1 MLSAAQIQKVYQNQV
16 VYFGSALPANTPVQ
30 LASGAAFDLNGAS
43 QSIDSLANSAGGGG
57 TVTNSAS
64 VAATLSLA
72 PAGSTTF
79 SGRIQDG
86 AAKVSLALN
95 GPGIQV
101 LAGSNTYTG
110 GTTVNGGILVAANG
124 SNGSA
129 TGSGSVTLSGG
140 TLASG
145 ISGGSIS
152 GGVVVVSV
160 ASEIAP
166 GGIGSIGNLT
176 IGSLIT
182 GSNVTTLNFD
192 VTTPGGSGDRLTI
205 INGLTLGPDTAITFG
220 VDPTTDGDYR
230 LIGGSFGTPTLSDF
244 ALPAAPPGLTYA
256 LSTTADSGYIDLVV
270 SGALSGD
277 DMPAAPPVPEPSAFA
292 LLGVAAAGLFG
303 CAWRRRRTKCLA
315 QKVFSGQSISTVISS
330 KEAP

>member
-1 MLSAAQIQKVYQNQV
+1 M
-16 VYFGSALPANTPVQ
+16 
-30 LASGAAFDLNGAS
+30 
-43 QSIDSLANSAGGGG
+43 
-57 TVTNSAS
+57 
-64 VAATLSLA
+64 
-72 PAGSTTF
+72 
-79 SGRIQDG
+79 
-86 AAKVSLALN
+86 N

-110 GTTVNGGILVAANG
+110 GTTVNSGILVAANG
-124 SNGSA
+124 GNGSA

-152 GGVVVVSV
+152 GGVVVASA

-182 GSNVTTLNFD
+182 GSNLTTLNFD
-192 VTTPGGSGDRLTI
+192 LTTPGGSGDRLTI

-220 VDPTTDGDYR
+220 VNPTTDGDYR

-244 ALPAAPPGLTYA
+244 ALPPAPLGLTYA

-270 SGALSGD
+270 SGAFSGA
-277 DMPAAPPVPEPSAFA
+277 DMPAAPPVPEPSAFV
-292 LLGVAAAGLFG
+292 LLGVAALGLIG
-303 CAWRRRRTKCLA
+303 YMWRRR
-315 QKVFSGQSISTVISS
+315 Q
-330 KEAP
+330 